1 MMRSIVGSSLNLRF
15 FVVVVAI
22 VAMLAG
28 AAQLRQMPVDIL
40 PEFSVPYVEIQTE
53 ALGLSAD
60 EVEQFIT
67 TPMEQD
73 LLNGVPWLETVHSNS
88 VAGLS
93 DIVLIF
99 DPGTDV
105 IRARQMVGERLAQA
119 FALPHVSK
127 PPTMIQPLSSTGRFM
142 IVGLSSK
149 KLSLIEMSVLARW
162 TIGPRLMGVP
172 GVANV
177 SIWGNRDR
185 QLQVLVDPAQL
196 SAHGISLEKILE
208 TTGNALWVSSLS
220 FLEASTPGTGGF
232 IDTPQQ
238 RLGIWHISPIVSAE
252 DLSRVPVE
260 GAEQLHLGDVATVV
274 EDHQPLI
281 GDAIVDN
288 GSGLLLVV
296 EKFPGANTLEVTRA
310 LEDTLDVMRPGLTG
324 IEMNSSNFR
333 PANFIESS
341 MTNIGVAL
349 GIGLLLLV
357 LFVGLFSGWRAALIS
372 AIAILLSLIAA
383 GWVLYVRG
391 ATMNVIVL
399 AGLLAALGVVID
411 DAIIDVGTI
420 LQRLR
425 QKRELGNAAGST
437 LSIILEA
444 SLESRNA
451 MTYAILIVILSVSP
465 IFFLAGQSATFFQ
478 SLGFS
483 YILAV
488 ITSMVVALVV
498 TPALSLIL
506 LGNTA
511 KGVRSSSFMERQK
524 DAYQRTLARVIQ
536 NARPIMLA
544 VIALVVIGFA
554 VFPLLNQ
561 SLIPTFKDRN
571 LLIQLTGAPGMS
583 QTEMSRIDARVSNEL
598 QSIPGIL
605 NSSVHMGRAV
615 RGDQVV
621 GVNSSELWLTI
632 DPKANYDKTV
642 AAIRE
647 VVKGYPGLN
656 SEVLT
661 YFQNRTD
668 GLAGAGENSLNVRIY
683 GDRLDVLSKQTE
695 EIKKALTGIEGIT
708 DLNVDLPLLEPT
720 LKIQMDIAKAQ
731 QYGIKPGDVRRT
743 AAILLS
749 GIQVGNLFEDQ
760 KVFDV
765 VVWGTPE
772 TRSSLS
778 SVREMLIDTPSGEQ
792 VRLGDVADVIVVP
805 APTIIQHESVKRYLD
820 IAVSVEGRDI
830 AAVSAE
836 IKGRLQKM
844 QFPLEYHAQVV
855 NGFAVQQASS
865 THSFTFAVAAVLVI
879 FLLLQAVY
887 GSWRLALL
895 SFIMLP
901 FALMGGVV
909 AVFATGGV
917 LSLGSIIGF
926 LVLFALAVRQSILM
940 ANHFYHVE
948 ENEGGTFGA
957 ELIAR
962 GASERFSQIIMTA
975 LGLALVLV
983 PSLIMGDI
991 PGLEIIRPM
1000 TIVVLGGLITTSL
1013 LNLFVLPAFYLRY
1026 GASREQDLEL
1036 APTNVADLP
1045 ASATD

>member
-22 VAMLAG
+22 LAMLAG

-60 EVEQFIT
+60 EVEQLIT

-142 IVGLSSK
+142 IIGLSSK
-149 KLSLIEMSVLARW
+149 ELSMIEMSVLARW

-185 QLQVLVDPAQL
+185 QLQVQVDPAKL
-196 SAHGISLEKILE
+196 SANGISLEKILE

-252 DLSRVPVE
+252 DLSRVPIE
-260 GAEQLHLGDVATVV
+260 GAEQLRLGEVATVV

-288 GSGLLLVV
+288 GNGLLLVV
-296 EKFPGANTLEVTRA
+296 EKFPGANTLEVTQA
-310 LEDTLDVMRPGLTG
+310 LEDTLDAMRPGLSG
-324 IEMNSSNFR
+324 IEMDSSNFR

-341 MTNIGVAL
+341 MTNMGMAL
-349 GIGLLLLV
+349 GIGLLLLA
-357 LFVGLFSGWRAALIS
+357 LFVGLSSGWRAALIS
-372 AIAILLSLIAA
+372 AITILLSLIAA
-383 GWVLYVRG
+383 GWVLYARG

-411 DAIIDVGTI
+411 DAIIDVSTI
-420 LQRLR
+420 LQRLG
-425 QKRELGNAAGST
+425 QNREHGNANST

-465 IFFLAGQSATFFQ
+465 IFFLAGQSASFFQ

-506 LGNTA
+506 LENTV

-524 DAYQRTLARVIQ
+524 DAYQRTLARVVQ
-536 NARPIMLA
+536 YARPMMLA
-544 VIALVVIGFA
+544 VLALVVIGFA
-554 VFPLLNQ
+554 VFPLLNR
-561 SLIPTFKDRN
+561 SLIPAFKDRN

-583 QTEMSRIDARVSNEL
+583 QTEMSRIDARMSNEL

-605 NSSVHMGRAV
+605 KANAHMGRAV

-632 DPKANYDKTV
+632 DPKVNYDKTV
-642 AAIRE
+642 AAIQR

-656 SEVLT
+656 SEVVT
-661 YFQNRTD
+661 YFQDRTD
-668 GLAGAGENSLNVRIY
+668 GLVEAGENSLNVRIY
-683 GDRLDVLSKQTE
+683 GDRLDILTQQTE
-695 EIKKALTGIEGIT
+695 EIKKALTGIKGIT
-708 DLNVDLPLLEPT
+708 DLSVDLPLLEPT
-720 LKIQMDIAKAQ
+720 LKIQVDIAKARE
-731 QYGIKPGDVRRT
+731 YGIKPGDVRRT

-772 TRSSLS
+772 TRSSIS

-792 VRLGDVADVIVVP
+792 VRLGDIADVIVAPVP
-805 APTIIQHESVKRYLD
+805 TLIQHESVKRYLD
-820 IAVSVEGRDI
+820 IAVTVEGRDF

-855 NGFAVQQASS
+855 NGFAVQQSSS
-865 THSFTFAVAAVLVI
+865 TRTFTFAVAAVLVI
-879 FLLLQAVY
+879 FLLLQSVY
-887 GSWRLALL
+887 RSWRLALL

-901 FALMGGVV
+901 FALLGGMV

-926 LVLFALAVRQSILM
+926 LLLFGLAVRHSILM
-940 ANHFYHVE
+940 TNHFYHVE
-948 ENEGGTFGA
+948 ENEGVAFGP
-957 ELIAR
+957 ELITR
-962 GASERFSQIIMTA
+962 GASERFGPIMMTA

-983 PSLIMGDI
+983 PSLIMGDV

-1000 TIVVLGGLITTSL
+1000 AIVVIGGLVTTTL
-1013 LNLFVLPAFYLRY
+1013 INLFVLPTLYLRY

-1036 APTNVADLP
+1036 APTSVVDLP
-1045 ASATD
+1045 ATATD